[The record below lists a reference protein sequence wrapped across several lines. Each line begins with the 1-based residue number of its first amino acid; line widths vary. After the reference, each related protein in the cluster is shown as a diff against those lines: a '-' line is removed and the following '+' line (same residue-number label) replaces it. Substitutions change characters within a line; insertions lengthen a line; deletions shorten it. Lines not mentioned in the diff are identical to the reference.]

1 MAILIYFIATKGHP
15 PHWALQGVL
24 ALMGFVMAIAWL
36 DLVANEL
43 VSVLEALGLAFNIDS
58 GKYM

>member
-1 MAILIYFIATKGHP
+1 MTLLIYFIVTKGRP

-24 ALMGFVMAIAWL
+24 GLMGFVMAIAWL
-36 DLVANEL
+36 NLVANEL

-58 GKYM
+58 GRPT